1 MISFNKIVNV
11 DLKELKP
18 RYFITGYQGFGMV
31 GYLTTRHVIRELKLQ
46 KVGFIKTRYMPE
58 FTLYNK
64 DNGLM
69 YPFEVYAGRAGENN
83 IVAVLHN
90 ATPVERERT
99 LYADYLAFFAKEL
112 GVEEVIL
119 IGGLDPS
126 LREDELEK
134 YRWIPIGNTSIKLD
148 AKLLEDR
155 HVIGPLALTMIFMN
169 AYGLKGVT
177 LLSYTELYRPDPKA
191 SAVAVDVLSEIL
203 GVKIDTST
211 LLEEASIIEAIEAE
225 KEKAEKAIEESEK
238 KTRLSYI

>member
-64 DNGLM
+64 DSGLM

-99 LYADYLAFFAKEL
+99 LYADYLAFLAKEL

-225 KEKAEKAIEESEK
+225 REKVEKAIEESEK